1 MQFGGGGVAM
11 GDDGFLPHGD
21 AFHGFQGT
29 LGAASGAYLRPS
41 AALPSAS
48 GPGTFDEY
56 ANEPP
61 LLEELGVNF
70 SAIGTKTTA
79 VLMLHRPIS
88 PEVLLDADLAGP
100 LVFCVVLGLCLLL
113 VRLGVGGNEGPQPSP
128 IFYQPLS
135 PPPFYTPLSR
145 LPYYTPPPA
154 PPAQSGKLHFGY
166 IYGFGLLG
174 CCGMY
179 LLVNLMQGVE
189 GLVPA
194 GGEAA
199 AAAAADGS
207 GSGAPARL
215 GLTLTVSMLGYCL
228 LPIVL
233 LAALA
238 VFFSLHGLHGM
249 VLGVAAILWSTLSCA
264 RFFEVALRMSDRKW
278 LIAYPAGLFYACFAL
293 MVRCVLLRQG
303 HGLYSISSPLPP

>member
-1 MQFGGGGVAM
+1 MQFGGGVAM

-41 AALPSAS
+41 AAMPSAS

-113 VRLGVGGNEGPQPSP
+113 VRVGRRARWRGEWGRETAAKPSP
-128 IFYQPLS
+128 LFC
-135 PPPFYTPLSR
+135 
-145 LPYYTPPPA
+145 PA
-154 PPAQSGKLHFGY
+154 PLPA
-166 IYGFGLLG
+166 
-174 CCGMY
+174 
-179 LLVNLMQGVE
+179 
-189 GLVPA
+189 
-194 GGEAA
+194 
-199 AAAAADGS
+199 
-207 GSGAPARL
+207 
-215 GLTLTVSMLGYCL
+215 
-228 LPIVL
+228 
-233 LAALA
+233 
-238 VFFSLHGLHGM
+238 
-249 VLGVAAILWSTLSCA
+249 
-264 RFFEVALRMSDRKW
+264 
-278 LIAYPAGLFYACFAL
+278 
-293 MVRCVLLRQG
+293 
-303 HGLYSISSPLPP
+303 PL